1 MQTKN
6 RLFDDLARVANGAA
20 SIMIGAKG
28 EVGASVRHRIE
39 DFLSTLDLIPRDE
52 FEALKAVAVK
62 ARMEQELLESRV
74 AKLEKKLNELV
85 PSASRKK
92 RRIVKKGAVK
102 K

>member
-20 SIMIGAKG
+20 SIIIGAKG
-28 EVGASVRHRIE
+28 EVDASVRHRLE
-39 DFLSTLDLIPRDE
+39 DFLSTFDLIPRDE

-62 ARMEQELLESRV
+62 ARMEQELLENRV
-74 AKLEKKLNELV
+74 VELEKKLNKLV
-85 PSASRKK
+85 PSASSKE
-92 RRIVKKGAVK
+92 RRTVKKGTVK